1 MNVLSAILSGSAA
14 KCASKMATT
23 PKRAKEN
30 RENEEENASG
40 QFDNQFGNFDYI
52 HVLLQLMITEQNLVQ
67 HLCDCCIARINL
79 AFECFS
85 E

>member
-1 MNVLSAILSGSAA
+1 MNVLSAILKGNAP

-40 QFDNQFGNFDYI
+40 QFDKW
-52 HVLLQLMITEQNLVQ
+52 
-67 HLCDCCIARINL
+67 
-79 AFECFS
+79 
-85 E
+85 

>member
-30 RENEEENASG
+30 MENEEDNASG
-40 QFDNQFGNFDYI
+40 QFEHCQADR
-52 HVLLQLMITEQNLVQ
+52 
-67 HLCDCCIARINL
+67 LCG
-79 AFECFS
+79 F
-85 E
+85 